1 MQAAAYGLSAS
12 MRLHPGHRIATMAH
26 TICTAGIVAAMAL
39 CWSGASAQEG
49 NARRP
54 SAKQAVCTFTAGAIP
69 DDTIVIAAGAY
80 GGRELP
86 FQIGQSGHQATQ
98 FDVDV
103 HADTPVAL
111 LLGAYEPAIWH
122 IRWSRGTRIVAVFA
136 TGYHRQAVAGL
147 PAGTPVITTS
157 YDEGRPCGGRYMGG
171 ESGLEWIN
179 PAARTLF
186 GRAAMRVYTRAPA
199 GRIDIIESARPAGA
213 YASSPDRPPESF
225 RDRSAPPAGDDG
237 LKDAVARGLIR
248 PLKTGDVDAVRAH
261 YRTLAA
267 RRDGGVVDIPP
278 VAGTTLDAPPP
289 VRIPRLSPFRGYV
302 VLKPFVF
309 PAGLYGAHSAQ
320 FMVPRGVPS
329 PTGEPGHSLVVD
341 LNRDPPCAGPMCGE

>member
-1 MQAAAYGLSAS
+1 MARTIRAAGMAAAL
-12 MRLHPGHRIATMAH
+12 
-26 TICTAGIVAAMAL
+26 AL
-39 CWSGASAQEG
+39 CWPGASAQDGETR
-49 NARRP
+49 RRP
-54 SAKQAVCTFTAGAIP
+54 VAQAACTFPANAIP

-103 HADTPVAL
+103 HADAPVAL
-111 LLGAYEPAIWH
+111 LLGAYEPAIWN

-147 PAGTPVITTS
+147 PADTPVITTS
-157 YDEGRPCGGRYMGG
+157 YDGGRPCGARYMSG

-186 GRAAMRVYTRAPA
+186 GRAATRVYTRAPG
-199 GRIDIIESARPAGA
+199 GRIDIVESARPAGA

-225 RDRSAPPAGDDG
+225 RDRTAPLAGEAG
-237 LKDAVARGLIR
+237 LKDAVTRGLIR
-248 PLKTGDVDAVRAH
+248 PMTPRDIDAVRAH

-267 RRDGGVVDIPP
+267 RRDGGAVDIPP

-309 PAGLYGAHSAQ
+309 PAGLYGAHSAH
-320 FMVPRGVPS
+320 FIVPQGVPA
-329 PTGEPGHSLVVD
+329 PTGKPGHSLVVD
-341 LNRDPPCAGPMCGE
+341 LNRDPPCVGPMCGE